1 MKKDMITLS
10 SLLTTSLCLAV
21 CFTLI
26 GIGILFFGRENI
38 GGDCRKAP
46 EDRKDGCL
54 SKNIGICP
62 MDDKENYLKFA
73 TRASRLR
80 R

>member
-1 MKKDMITLS
+1 MILLS
-10 SLLTTSLCLAV
+10 HILITSLSLAI

-26 GIGILFFGRENI
+26 GVGILFFGRDNI

-46 EDRKDGCL
+46 EDREEGCL
-54 SKNIGICP
+54 SKEIGICP

-73 TRASRLR
+73 T
-80 R
+80 

>member
-1 MKKDMITLS
+1 MVTLS
-10 SLLTTSLCLAV
+10 HILITSISIAI
-21 CFTLI
+21 CFTLL
-26 GIGILFFGRENI
+26 GVGILFFGRDNI

-46 EDRKDGCL
+46 EDREEGCL
-54 SKNIGICP
+54 SKEIGICP

-80 R
+80 H